1 MGHKSKERWWRMAKL
16 NRTMRKLQQALLCQ
30 GKRVK
35 INIHQFLSGEQN
47 RMVNVY
53 SVILPEWSIAKMKM
67 VDREL
72 LKTCS
77 TVEVVKFLAN
87 MLEGLR
93 NGTES

>member
-1 MGHKSKERWWRMAKL
+1 MK
-16 NRTMRKLQQALLCQ
+16 KLQKALICA

-35 INIHQFLSGEQN
+35 INTNQFYSEEQG
-47 RMVNVY
+47 RMITCY
-53 SVILPEWSIAKMKM
+53 SVILPEWSVKRNKM

-93 NGTES
+93 NGTDS